1 MYVIYF
7 EFCII
12 CTVDVKYIYIYIY
25 IVKVNELFFFL

>member
-12 CTVDVKYIYIYIY
+12 CTVDVKYIYIYI
-25 IVKVNELFFFL
+25 VKVNELFFFL